1 MIHTRKLRRLYG
13 ETAALHELDL
23 DVSAGEILGFLGP
36 NGAGKSTTVKIL
48 AGMIKP
54 TSGEARVAG
63 FDIVTQAIEVK
74 QRIGYVPESSALYE
88 SLTAREY
95 LHLVASLHHQ
105 EPATARQRIDELL
118 ERFDLAA
125 ARDQRLTEYSK
136 GMKQKV
142 LIASAL
148 MHRPDV
154 LFLDEPLTGLDANAA
169 LVVKELLRS
178 LAAQGRTIFFC
189 SHILEV
195 VEMEG
200 EDTRGI
206 QLSQFAH
213 RRAPAIEMGGID
225 CQPHIVTPAFRD
237 DLGGCARRTDA
248 APSKAQKLK
257 GQPEVVLP
265 GEVFDDSPLSGMP
278 HARIVRIDVSR
289 ALEQPGVYLALG
301 ALKDKRAV
309 ESLTNFLSTT
319 AEQWQVRANAALAL
333 GLIGDAHAVRPLIAA
348 LQDTNPDVRRAAT
361 TALGEL
367 KDPGSLE
374 LFVKMLDDPDPGLH
388 RHRLRLRFELRM
400 PHRDDVLAGRHVGD
414 LEMSGAVARGEIRV
428 REDDDEPLHLRV
440 DPAEQGIHA
449 REFRALA
456 EHVLLGL
463 PLGPGAEVE
472 LLVIG

>member
-13 ETAALHELDL
+13 ETVALHELDL
-23 DVSAGEILGFLGP
+23 DVCAGEILGFLGP

-63 FDIVTQAIEVK
+63 FDVVTHAIEVK

-105 EPATARQRIDELL
+105 EPAAARERIDELL

-189 SHILEV
+189 SHVLEV
-195 VEMEG
+195 VERVCTRIVIVDKGRVVADGTPGAIAERTGASSLEG
-200 EDTRGI
+200 AFVALTG
-206 QLSQFAH
+206 
-213 RRAPAIEMGGID
+213 RR
-225 CQPHIVTPAFRD
+225 
-237 DLGGCARRTDA
+237 DA
-248 APSKAQKLK
+248 AAVTQDL
-257 GQPEVVLP
+257 
-265 GEVFDDSPLSGMP
+265 
-278 HARIVRIDVSR
+278 
-289 ALEQPGVYLALG
+289 LEALG
-301 ALKDKRAV
+301 R
-309 ESLTNFLSTT
+309 
-319 AEQWQVRANAALAL
+319 
-333 GLIGDAHAVRPLIAA
+333 
-348 LQDTNPDVRRAAT
+348 
-361 TALGEL
+361 
-367 KDPGSLE
+367 
-374 LFVKMLDDPDPGLH
+374 
-388 RHRLRLRFELRM
+388 
-400 PHRDDVLAGRHVGD
+400 
-414 LEMSGAVARGEIRV
+414 
-428 REDDDEPLHLRV
+428 
-440 DPAEQGIHA
+440 
-449 REFRALA
+449 
-456 EHVLLGL
+456 
-463 PLGPGAEVE
+463 
-472 LLVIG
+472 